1 MHPEHPFGV
10 KERPGGTWAAATCRR
25 DIYGVETGAPDE
37 DAPSGTGGG
46 VSSSGSSSGGSSG
59 SGSGGVSGGGSRDG
73 GGGTE
78 AAIAGRSLHEAV
90 ASLQHREITP
100 EDYDLLLTLSNPHS
114 GLALSNPH
122 SGLGGRA
129 SVAYD
134 VPSAATRSAHG
145 SASSGGASRRDE
157 RRVDVSLAARVVVY
171 DAAQIAP
178 LLAELNEIEAEAQR
192 DRAAVGAAKRPGAAN
207 GTVAV
212 TSGTLLPTPP
222 PLMDIAG
229 QGISIGRAAGGETPA
244 SLRAI
249 GRSASGGGGGGG
261 GGGSAAFSSGV
272 GRPWQQ
278 SRAPASVAAERIAAD
293 RMAACAGIGFED
305 INLIGN
311 SLGMA
316 RPGPLA
322 RTEAVLPRAEAVP
335 MGLPNLGLPAEPSS
349 SSSLPSLARE
359 PLTTQPPPMR
369 ARGGSGGI
377 ARGPTPAA
385 AAAAASATALRRES
399 VALQIAAQAA
409 MTGGLARV
417 ASREMPNLGGL
428 GREMPNLGGIGG
440 AEAGGGT
447 TQIRQAGSSGRAGSS
462 GAAGSSRTG
471 GEGGSGTIVAG
482 PTAVAAIGG
491 DRAASRRPTGT
502 GTGTGHLVRG
512 GAVAGRRAPA
522 NPGAPLVPPPPD
534 PNTPLGFMDGLVG
547 RAFSGA
553 AAR

>member
-25 DIYGVETGAPDE
+25 DIYGAETGAPDE

-59 SGSGGVSGGGSRDG
+59 SGSGGVSGGGSRGG

-114 GLALSNPH
+114 GL
-122 SGLGGRA
+122 GGRA

-145 SASSGGASRRDE
+145 SASSGVASRRDE
-157 RRVDVSLAARVVVY
+157 RRVDVSLAARVVAY

-212 TSGTLLPTPP
+212 TSGTVLPTPP

-229 QGISIGRAAGGETPA
+229 QGISIGRAAGGEMPA

-261 GGGSAAFSSGV
+261 GVWCDLCRNGGGGGGWRRRWWSFIDHQPSCEPV
-272 GRPWQQ
+272 
-278 SRAPASVAAERIAAD
+278 VAIAA
-293 RMAACAGIGFED
+293 G
-305 INLIGN
+305 
-311 SLGMA
+311 
-316 RPGPLA
+316 
-322 RTEAVLPRAEAVP
+322 
-335 MGLPNLGLPAEPSS
+335 
-349 SSSLPSLARE
+349 
-359 PLTTQPPPMR
+359 Q
-369 ARGGSGGI
+369 
-377 ARGPTPAA
+377 
-385 AAAAASATALRRES
+385 
-399 VALQIAAQAA
+399 
-409 MTGGLARV
+409 
-417 ASREMPNLGGL
+417 
-428 GREMPNLGGIGG
+428 
-440 AEAGGGT
+440 
-447 TQIRQAGSSGRAGSS
+447 
-462 GAAGSSRTG
+462 
-471 GEGGSGTIVAG
+471 
-482 PTAVAAIGG
+482 
-491 DRAASRRPTGT
+491 
-502 GTGTGHLVRG
+502 
-512 GAVAGRRAPA
+512 
-522 NPGAPLVPPPPD
+522 
-534 PNTPLGFMDGLVG
+534 
-547 RAFSGA
+547 
-553 AAR
+553 